1 MARRS
6 VALVV
11 LAIVT
16 LSVVAG
22 ALSGAVAAQSDDRV
36 SNESRPTA
44 ADLTI
49 TELRQGGQKPENAPD
64 SVRTSGTYT
73 EYAVKTLPTH
83 LLTIEGEDSPMW
95 SFLSPGETVR
105 RNYVQLHSRRGFGLD
120 EKNVTVRIAY
130 WSTKTV
136 TVEEDDGDVREETVA
151 ANVTTHSTTATLT
164 SGYSDPVRID
174 LHPHYND
181 KTRVTMCVE
190 ETGEDNCL
198 ANPDANEKRW
208 TFYHKSSRA
217 AAPIQT
223 NSEGSRLL
231 WGFGI
236 LVLPF
241 AGFTAIT
248 LRVGRWMI
256 DEARASPGISYLVWV
271 LVLIGLLVVSL
282 VFWRTIQT
290 TLIRAPWV
298 FGVLGGIFLGVL
310 ATEWFGDSSYLAAFV
325 RLRPKEGVDATAL
338 GRSSSDPL
346 DVDASVEDAATDG
359 GSSETHVADIDA
371 IPGRLT
377 ADIIPQRM
385 ARAKDGSGTRSAI
398 KRAFWPFI
406 ARFRGARADMEVQG
420 RPRTHIDVEHGPY
433 EELYFLDPE
442 ADVPLEYRPES
453 HAFELPDLI
462 YRDDD
467 GNLNVN
473 AKAIVGGLGA
483 LAASGLAGMLLLG
496 SAPIGLLVSGSLL
509 AVWKLYL
516 PNEGWFKVRLAPV
529 HYGNVLMTVLNH
541 ADKLGDLKSW
551 ETVFEEWHREKAENK
566 AENKAIADRASA
578 SQMDQVADRF
588 VGSDDGS
595 TDDE

>member
-1 MARRS
+1 
-6 VALVV
+6 
-11 LAIVT
+11 
-16 LSVVAG
+16 
-22 ALSGAVAAQSDDRV
+22 
-36 SNESRPTA
+36 
-44 ADLTI
+44 
-49 TELRQGGQKPENAPD
+49 
-64 SVRTSGTYT
+64 
-73 EYAVKTLPTH
+73 
-83 LLTIEGEDSPMW
+83 
-95 SFLSPGETVR
+95 
-105 RNYVQLHSRRGFGLD
+105 
-120 EKNVTVRIAY
+120 
-130 WSTKTV
+130 
-136 TVEEDDGDVREETVA
+136 
-151 ANVTTHSTTATLT
+151 
-164 SGYSDPVRID
+164 
-174 LHPHYND
+174 
-181 KTRVTMCVE
+181 
-190 ETGEDNCL
+190 
-198 ANPDANEKRW
+198 
-208 TFYHKSSRA
+208 
-217 AAPIQT
+217 
-223 NSEGSRLL
+223 
-231 WGFGI
+231 
-236 LVLPF
+236 
-241 AGFTAIT
+241 
-248 LRVGRWMI
+248 MI

-442 ADVPLEYRPES
+442 ADVPLEYKPES
-453 HAFELPDLI
+453 HSFVLPDLI
-462 YRDDD
+462 YRDED
-467 GNLNVN
+467 GNLDIN
-473 AKAIVGGLGA
+473 AKAILGVFGA
-483 LAASGLAGMLLLG
+483 ILTSGLAGKLLLG
-496 SAPIGLLVSGSLL
+496 STLIGIFTGWSIL

-516 PNEGWFKVRLAPV
+516 PNEGWFRVRLAPV